1 MQLSLMFEMIGLFK
15 KCQHGLSCIRGCSLA
30 QQLSALMVLAAGAV
44 DKVFLLLLGLLM
56 SLEAVCCNEES

>member
-1 MQLSLMFEMIGLFK
+1 MQVSLRFEMIGLFR
-15 KCQHGLSCIRGCSLA
+15 KCQHGLSRIRGCSLA
-30 QQLSALMVLAAGAV
+30 EQLCAYGLV